1 MLDTPADA
9 QPDLRPGL
17 MLCAYEPDLGWG
29 ADGADADND
38 WTPPGA
44 RLIPVKAEAPESLA
58 RTLVAH
64 LRDPACRA
72 ALLVGRADGAGDF
85 LIQTRAENRVLN
97 GKARL
102 VPTGPGVARATAPAL
117 EMAQT
122 LSEAGLT
129 TRLSS
134 DTVTDPG
141 NYLLYR
147 VLCSLPDGPEAPLVG
162 LLRVPEGDGSAIT
175 RAVRLAAEAMARHLS
190 PLPRTRPA

>member
-9 QPDLRPGL
+9 QPDLLPGL
-17 MLCAYEPDLGWG
+17 MLCAQEPDLAWG
-29 ADGADADND
+29 ADGTDADSD

-58 RTLVAH
+58 RTLMER

-122 LSEAGLT
+122 LSEAGLA

-134 DTVTDPG
+134 ETVTDPG

-190 PLPRTRPA
+190 PLPRPRAA

>member
-17 MLCAYEPDLGWG
+17 MLCAYDPDLVWAESGPEVPAGWSP
-29 ADGADADND
+29 
-38 WTPPGA
+38 TGA
-44 RLIPVKAEAPESLA
+44 RLIPVEAGAPDTLA
-58 RTLVAH
+58 RTLVET

-72 ALLVGRADGAGDF
+72 ALLIGPAAGAGDF
-85 LIQTRAENRVLN
+85 LIQTRAENRTLD
-97 GKARL
+97 GKRRL

-129 TRLSS
+129 ARLSS
-134 DTVTDPG
+134 ESGSDSG

-147 VLCSLPDGPEAPLVG
+147 LLASLPDDPEAPLVG
-162 LLRVPEGDGSAIT
+162 LLRVPGTGGAAVT

-190 PLPRTRPA
+190 PLPRPYAV

>member
-17 MLCAYEPDLGWG
+17 MLCAYESGLDWQDGG
-29 ADGADADND
+29 ADETTP
-38 WTPPGA
+38 WSPPGA
-44 RLIPVKAEAPESLA
+44 RLIPIKAEAPETLV
-58 RTLVAH
+58 RTLLER
-64 LRDPACRA
+64 LRDPACKA
-72 ALLVGRADGAGDF
+72 ALLIGRASGVPDF

-97 GKARL
+97 GTSRL

-117 EMAQT
+117 EMAQS
-122 LSEAGLT
+122 LSEAGLK

-134 DTVTDPG
+134 ESGSDPG

-147 VLCSLPDGPEAPLVG
+147 VLSGLPDDPEAPLVG
-162 LLRVPEGDGSAIT
+162 LLRVPDADGSAIT

-190 PLPRTRPA
+190 PLPRPRAA

>member
-17 MLCAYEPDLGWG
+17 MLCAYEPEL
-29 ADGADADND
+29 D
-38 WTPPGA
+38 WDVEGPEASRDWMPPGA
-44 RLIPVKAEAPESLA
+44 RLIPVEAEAPESLA
-58 RTLVAH
+58 RTLVER

-72 ALLVGRADGAGDF
+72 ALLVGRAAGAGDF
-85 LIQTRAENRVLN
+85 LIQTRAENRALN

-129 TRLSS
+129 ARLSS
-134 DTVTDPG
+134 ETVTDPG

-147 VLCSLPDGPEAPLVG
+147 LLCSLPDGPEAPLVG
-162 LLRVPEGDGSAIT
+162 LLRVPEGDGSMIR
-175 RAVRLAAEAMARHLS
+175 RAVRLTAEAMARHLS
-190 PLPRTRPA
+190 PLPRPRAA

>member
-17 MLCAYEPDLGWG
+17 MLCAYEPELGWG
-29 ADGADADND
+29 TDGADADAN

-44 RLIPVKAEAPESLA
+44 RLIPVQAEAPEALA
-58 RTLVAH
+58 RTLMDR

-72 ALLVGRADGAGDF
+72 ALLVGRATGADDF

-97 GKARL
+97 GKGRL

-122 LSEAGLT
+122 LSEAGLSA
-129 TRLSS
+129 RLSS
-134 DTVTDPG
+134 ETVTDPG

-162 LLRVPEGDGSAIT
+162 LLRVPEGEGSAIT

-190 PLPRTRPA
+190 PLPRPRAA

>member
-17 MLCAYEPDLGWG
+17 MLCAYEPDLDWG
-29 ADGADADND
+29 ADGSDADND
-38 WTPPGA
+38 WTLPGA
-44 RLIPVKAEAPESLA
+44 RLISVEAQAPESLA
-58 RTLVAH
+58 RTLMER

-72 ALLVGRADGAGDF
+72 ALLVGRADGARDF

-117 EMAQT
+117 EMAQS
-122 LSEAGLT
+122 LSEAGLSA
-129 TRLSS
+129 RLSS

-162 LLRVPEGDGSAIT
+162 LLRVPDGDGSAIT

-190 PLPRTRPA
+190 PLPRPRAA

>member
-17 MLCAYEPDLGWG
+17 MLCAYEPDLAWG
-29 ADGADADND
+29 ADGTDADSD

-58 RTLVAH
+58 RTLMER

-122 LSEAGLT
+122 LSSTVSAGVLIGIAT
-129 TRLSS
+129 VLSGPLYDS
-134 DTVTDPG
+134 YG
-141 NYLLYR
+141 AGGYLAMAGMAAL
-147 VLCSLPDGPEAPLVG
+147 GG
-162 LLRVPEGDGSAIT
+162 
-175 RAVRLAAEAMARHLS
+175 LAALS
-190 PLPRTRPA
+190 LRRRLGSGRAGAGQG

>member
-17 MLCAYEPDLGWG
+17 MLCAYEPELGWG
-29 ADGADADND
+29 ADGTSADSG

-44 RLIPVKAEAPESLA
+44 RLIPVQAEAPESLA
-58 RTLVAH
+58 RTLVEQ

-72 ALLVGRADGAGDF
+72 ALLVGRATGAGDF
-85 LIQTRAENRVLN
+85 LIQTRAENRALN
-97 GKARL
+97 SKTRL

-147 VLCSLPDGPEAPLVG
+147 LLCSLPDGPEPPLVG

-190 PLPRTRPA
+190 PLPRPRAA

>member
-17 MLCAYEPDLGWG
+17 VLCAYEPDVDWSGDDSP
-29 ADGADADND
+29 ATN

-44 RLIPVKAEAPESLA
+44 RLIPVEADAPEPLA
-58 RTLVAH
+58 RTLVER
-64 LRDPACRA
+64 LKDPACRA
-72 ALLVGRADGAGDF
+72 ALLIGRATGAHEF

-97 GKARL
+97 GKGRL

-122 LSEAGLT
+122 LSEAGLST
-129 TRLSS
+129 QLSS
-134 DTVTDPG
+134 EPGSDTG

-147 VLCSLPDGPEAPLVG
+147 VLSSLPDDPEAPLVG
-162 LLRVPEGDGSAIT
+162 LLRVPDEGGAAVT
-175 RAVRLAAEAMARHLS
+175 RAIRLAAEAMARHLS
-190 PLPRTRPA
+190 PLPRPRAA

>member
-17 MLCAYEPDLGWG
+17 MLCAYEPDLGWNEAG
-29 ADGADADND
+29 SDADTD
-38 WTPPGA
+38 WTPTGA
-44 RLIPVKAEAPESLA
+44 RLIPVRAEAPDSLA
-58 RTLVAH
+58 RTLVER

-72 ALLVGRADGAGDF
+72 ALLVGRTSGEEDF
-85 LIQTRAENRVLN
+85 LIQTRAENRLLN
-97 GKARL
+97 GKGRL
-102 VPTGPGVARATAPAL
+102 VPTGPGVARAPAPAL

-122 LSEAGLT
+122 LSEAGLKA
-129 TRLSS
+129 RLSS

-147 VLCSLPDGPEAPLVG
+147 VLCSLPDGPDAPLVG
-162 LLRVPEGDGSAIT
+162 LLRVPDGQGSAIT

-190 PLPRTRPA
+190 PLPRPRAA